1 MTDSWLIRY
10 GEIALKGQNRNY
22 FENLLIRN
30 IKDCLKKNK
39 IRYRTIT
46 KVRGRMI
53 VFSEEN
59 CEVLKNV
66 FGITSI
72 SPATQTE
79 LDRIGETSL
88 KYYKGGSFR
97 ITTQRITKETKEG
110 SQEINKKIGKYVV
123 EKTGAKVKL
132 KGADVDI
139 GIELIKEKAYVFN
152 KRIKAV
158 GGLPLGC
165 EGTAAVILENE
176 DSLKAAYLMMKRGCK
191 IILVE
196 KKKINYDQLKKYSYG
211 MEIKTAKKIP
221 EDAKV
226 VVTSE
231 NIGNIKKRRYKQV
244 VIRPLI

>member
-191 IILVE
+191 IIFVE

-211 MEIKTAKKIP
+211 MEIKIAKKIP